1 MTLVYAII
9 SLFFTKNRNLLL
21 KGLSMPVLSEV
32 KAVAGKV
39 TSALM
44 NAAKFD

>member
-1 MTLVYAII
+1 MP
-9 SLFFTKNRNLLL
+9 K
-21 KGLSMPVLSEV
+21 PVLTEV

-44 NAAKFD
+44 NAAKYLVIYYLT

>member
-1 MTLVYAII
+1 
-9 SLFFTKNRNLLL
+9 
-21 KGLSMPVLSEV
+21 MPVMSEV

-44 NAAKFD
+44 NAAKSAFYSSI

>member
-1 MTLVYAII
+1 MPKPV
-9 SLFFTKNRNLLL
+9 FT
-21 KGLSMPVLSEV
+21 EV

-44 NAAKFD
+44 NAAKYKLVFH

>member
-1 MTLVYAII
+1 MPKPV
-9 SLFFTKNRNLLL
+9 FT
-21 KGLSMPVLSEV
+21 EV

-44 NAAKFD
+44 NAAKYLEF